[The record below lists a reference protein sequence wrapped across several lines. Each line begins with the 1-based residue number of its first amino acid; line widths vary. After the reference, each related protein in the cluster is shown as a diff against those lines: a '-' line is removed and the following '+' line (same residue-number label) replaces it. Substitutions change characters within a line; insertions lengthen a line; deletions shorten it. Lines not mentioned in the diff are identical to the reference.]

1 MKKFYFLFLMM
12 LLPLAVSADAVQIE
26 GIYYNL
32 NAENKTAEVTSSRS
46 KYSGDIA
53 IPKSVTYEDV
63 TYSVT
68 SIGQSAFSAC
78 RSLTSIEIPNSVTS
92 IGQDAFYVCDGL
104 TSITIPNGV
113 ISIENGAF
121 HHCKGLTSI
130 TIPSTVTSI
139 GYYVFSGCSGLTS
152 IVVEAGNT
160 VYDSRDNC
168 NAIIETAS
176 NTLIRGCETT
186 VFPNNVTSIGM
197 YAFTGCSGLTSVTI
211 PKSVTSIETPSF
223 SDCNNLTSIVVESGN
238 TVYDSRDNC
247 NAIIRTASNYLV
259 AGCNTTVIPNGV
271 THIAADAF
279 CGCKGLTSVEIP
291 NSVTTI
297 LGSAFRFCDGLT
309 SVTIP
314 NSVTYLGSEAF
325 YGCVNLTSV
334 KISNSLTSILVGV
347 FHNCSSLTS
356 VEIPNSVTSIGD
368 LAFSSCRSL
377 ASVEIPNSVT
387 SIGES
392 AFFRCSGLTA
402 VTIPNSVTSIG
413 KNAFKY
419 SSSLTSV
426 TSLATTPP
434 QADENA
440 FEKFD
445 IPLYV
450 PKGTRDAYLAQ
461 EPWNKFKEII
471 ESDNTGGDDATNND
485 KTKRTI
491 HVETA
496 GTLPDLISADDKY
509 LIEELTL
516 TGNLNG
522 TDIFLIRD
530 MAGVNMDHMKT
541 EFCPAYGGA
550 ETEGKLKVL
559 DLSDAN
565 IVEGGRDY
573 YRMMWSSSEHDFGS
587 FKYTQANT
595 ISECMFADCWKL
607 EELILPRSV
616 TTISSPC
623 ADVLAN
629 KPILMSIRKL
639 KVAEGNPNY
648 ISPNDCNAIIEK
660 ETKTLI
666 AGCSTTVIPEDVTSI
681 GANAF
686 RDNQSLTSIVIP
698 SSITSIGDYAFYYCS
713 GLTSVTI
720 PNSITVIGQGVFANC
735 SGLTSV
741 EIPNSVTSI
750 GYAAFAGCKG
760 LPSVTI
766 PNSVTS
772 IGSAAFENC
781 TSLTSVTIPNGIT
794 SIERYTFDGCS
805 GLTSVTIPNSVTSI
819 GGGAFSGCG
828 SLTSITIPNKV
839 TTIDGTAFSRCGK
852 LTFITIPSSVTS
864 IGWYAF
870 SDCGGLTSVTSLATT
885 PPQADEK
892 AFQKFDI
899 PLYVPKGTRDAY
911 LAASPWNKFKEI
923 IEIEGSDVDEITIK
937 EIGKTTWCSEYDL
950 DFTNVEGIKAY
961 TATGYDDVDKTIW
974 LTRVMKVPA
983 GTGILV
989 KGDAGTY
996 NIPHSTV
1003 RAVYANFFKGN
1014 LGETISIGE
1023 TDGDMTNYYLSGK
1036 DGTFKSVN
1044 GNANIGKN
1052 KAYLQLPTSVFAG
1065 TRSIG
1070 ISYDDEDG
1078 TTGINVQSSKFNAPS
1093 DNAYY
1098 TLQGQ
1103 RVINPGKGLY
1113 IHNGKKVVIK

>member
-1 MKKFYFLFLMM
+1 MV
-12 LLPLAVSADAVQIE
+12 ASADVCALQNEEKEPYAVLSEDNTVLTFYYDDQKTARNGMDVGPFTMDEQRNVNSGWYEQRENITNAVFDE
-26 GIYYNL
+26 SFANCTTLTNTAYWFYNL
-32 NAENKTAEVTSSRS
+32 RRLSSITGISNLKTDNVTNMRAMFFDCQALKSLDVTGFKTDNVTDMGDMFAGCSRLTS
-46 KYSGDIA
+46 LDVTGFKTDN
-53 IPKSVTYEDV
+53 VTYMSGMFQGCSSLTSLDV
-63 TYSVT
+63 TGFKTDKVT
-68 SIGQSAFSAC
+68 NMGAMFNGC
-78 RSLTSIEIPNSVTS
+78 RSLTSLDVTGFKTDNVVYMRFMFRDCRS
-92 IGQDAFYVCDGL
+92 LTSLDVTGFKTENVTDMNNMFANCSSL
-104 TSITIPNGV
+104 TSIDVLGFKTD
-113 ISIENGAF
+113 
-121 HHCKGLTSI
+121 K
-130 TIPSTVTSI
+130 VTNMEVMF
-139 GYYVFSGCSGLTS
+139 GGCSGLTS
-152 IVVEAGNT
+152 LDVTGFKT
-160 VYDSRDNC
+160 DK
-168 NAIIETAS
+168 
-176 NTLIRGCETT
+176 
-186 VFPNNVTSIGM
+186 VTSM
-197 YAFTGCSGLTSVTI
+197 WAM
-211 PKSVTSIETPSF
+211 F
-223 SDCNNLTSIVVESGN
+223 S
-238 TVYDSRDNC
+238 
-247 NAIIRTASNYLV
+247 
-259 AGCNTTVIPNGV
+259 
-271 THIAADAF
+271 
-279 CGCKGLTSVEIP
+279 
-291 NSVTTI
+291 
-297 LGSAFRFCDGLT
+297 
-309 SVTIP
+309 
-314 NSVTYLGSEAF
+314 
-325 YGCVNLTSV
+325 
-334 KISNSLTSILVGV
+334 
-347 FHNCSSLTS
+347 NCSSLTS
-356 VEIPNSVTSIGD
+356 LDLSGFKTGNVTNMPGM
-368 LAFSSCRSL
+368 FY
-377 ASVEIPNSVT
+377 
-387 SIGES
+387 G
-392 AFFRCSGLTA
+392 CSNL
-402 VTIPNSVTSIG
+402 VTIYVGDGWSTAKVQDGGSMFKDCTSLVGGAGTTFDATYTDNTYARIDG
-413 KNAFKY
+413 GASNPGYFTFKNA
-419 SSSLTSV
+419 TN
-426 TSLATTPP
+426 
-434 QADENA
+434 QEN
-440 FEKFD
+440 
-445 IPLYV
+445 V
-450 PKGTRDAYLAQ
+450 
-461 EPWNKFKEII
+461 
-471 ESDNTGGDDATNND
+471 DDATNND

-522 TDIFLIRD
+522 TDIFFIRA
-530 MAGVNMDHMKT
+530 MAGVNMDHMET
-541 EFCPAYGGA
+541 EFCPAYGG
-550 ETEGKLKVL
+550 TKTNGNLKFL

-573 YRMMWSSSEHDFGS
+573 YRMMWSSSENDFGS

-698 SSITSIGDYAFYYCS
+698 SNITSIGDYAFYYCS

-766 PNSVTS
+766 PSSVTS

-852 LTFITIPSSVTS
+852 LTSITIPSSVTS

-923 IEIEGSDVDEITIK
+923 IEMEGTDMDEITIK
-937 EIGKTTWCSEYDL
+937 DIGKTTWCSEYDL
-950 DFTNVEGIKAY
+950 DFTNVAGIKAY
-961 TATGYDDVDKTIW
+961 TATGYDNIDKTIW

-983 GTGILV
+983 GTGLLV
-989 KGDAGTY
+989 KGDPGTY
-996 NIPHSTV
+996 KIPHAEV
-1003 RAVYANFFKGN
+1003 QAYYVNMLVGN
-1014 LGETISIGE
+1014 LGDAIKIAE
-1023 TDGDMTNYYLSGK
+1023 TDGDKTNYYLSGK
-1036 DGTFKSVN
+1036 DGTFVSVN
-1044 GNANIGKN
+1044 GSANIGKN
-1052 KAYLQLPTSVFAG
+1052 KAYLQLPTSVFGG

-1078 TTGINVQSSKFNAPS
+1078 TTSIREVKSGEAKG
-1093 DNAYY
+1093 DEWY

-1103 RVINPGKGLY
+1103 RVAKPGKGLY
-1113 IHNGKKVVIK
+1113 IKNGKVVIVR